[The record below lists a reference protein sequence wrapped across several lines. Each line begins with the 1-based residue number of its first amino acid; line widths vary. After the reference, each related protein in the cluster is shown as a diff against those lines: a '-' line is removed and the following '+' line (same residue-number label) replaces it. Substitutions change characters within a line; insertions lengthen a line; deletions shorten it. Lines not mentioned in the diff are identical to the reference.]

1 MEKSRRNFLG
11 YLSILGIAG
20 ISGLSLEA
28 SERTNYITPMEDTS
42 IVVADFDH
50 TFDPDGWL

>member
-28 SERTNYITPMEDTS
+28 SAKSNFIAPSVDS